1 MAPFL
6 QVSRSQWQWTGDAW
20 PRYRQWVL
28 LLYGITLAVLATW
41 VAPHWWATNPLLLIA
56 CGLPVIFLARDYIRS
71 TIDIL
76 LALAGS
82 IWLVVLAVR

>member
-1 MAPFL
+1 M
-6 QVSRSQWQWTGDAW
+6 
-20 PRYRQWVL
+20 
-28 LLYGITLAVLATW
+28 LATW

-71 TIDIL
+71 TIGIL